1 MLTLSSLIG
10 CCCHSRKAA
19 CFGGLLTP
27 SRCKRSYP
35 QTCLSPE
42 HSSSCCYPLL
52 HQHHHY
58 HVLRPAKQAAE
69 SILPTLRETKQLAQW
84 FTLHKIKSNL
94 LINFAQ
100 QFFAC
105 NNNKKRKGVMADKC
119 KPHSPGAQVTGNV
132 LCCFLFPSWCQL

>member
-1 MLTLSSLIG
+1 MFWRFANSLALQAKLSADLPFP
-10 CCCHSRKAA
+10 RALQQ
-19 CFGGLLTP
+19 LL
-27 SRCKRSYP
+27 
-35 QTCLSPE
+35 L
-42 HSSSCCYPLL
+42 PLL
-52 HQHHHY
+52 QQHHHY

-105 NNNKKRKGVMADKC
+105 NKKQQQQKKERRHARQMQAALTWG
-119 KPHSPGAQVTGNV
+119 TGNRHARQRAV
-132 LCCFLFPSWCQL
+132 LLSLPFLVSAII